1 MSCLA
6 IVPKTATN
14 RALLRDR
21 VRPWWKVSIVS
32 ELTFRRAS
40 RDGALLFEV
49 MSNAPHVLPNL
60 ETDQSWDWPREVEA
74 SLQEVWIT
82 DLGATATPMVVVV
95 VLDAAADRAGYW
107 GEVSPGTCAI
117 DIWIADASQLRK
129 EYGTVMMKHDIDRCF
144 HVHNAHTILVDPLA
158 ENDGAISS

>member
-1 MSCLA
+1 MPYRRGGFARCVTPIMHIMSVHFPFELQRQRVVDHDVQVSFPMSCLA

-60 ETDQSWDWPREVEA
+60 GTD
-74 SLQEVWIT
+74 
-82 DLGATATPMVVVV
+82 
-95 VLDAAADRAGYW
+95 
-107 GEVSPGTCAI
+107 
-117 DIWIADASQLRK
+117 
-129 EYGTVMMKHDIDRCF
+129 
-144 HVHNAHTILVDPLA
+144 
-158 ENDGAISS
+158 